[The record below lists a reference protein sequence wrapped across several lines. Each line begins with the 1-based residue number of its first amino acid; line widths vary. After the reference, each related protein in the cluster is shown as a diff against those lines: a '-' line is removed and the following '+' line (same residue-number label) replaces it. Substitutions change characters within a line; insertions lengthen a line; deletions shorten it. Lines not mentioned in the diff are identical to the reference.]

1 MSENAAQSLFTGR
14 NVSSSATSPGDI
26 SHDLGGH
33 RLTVFEQDWWL
44 DAVTDGALERAEV
57 YWDSVLV
64 GVLPYYAARK
74 GLLRMI
80 QIPPYTR
87 RLAPRVS
94 APGSKDVTRMSNTI
108 KIVGQLYEK
117 IGDFDSYHTVIGD
130 DRHLIF
136 AYQMNGFKLQPK
148 ITFSTDADVPMEALT
163 AAMDHRPRNIIKT
176 ASREFRTEL
185 HFDLDR
191 FRRLRQASTSRDRND
206 YRIIGRLM
214 QAVEAR
220 GAGGI
225 LSAVDDKGQD
235 VAAAVLVWDSE
246 RLYYFMASRS
256 ASREANKASPLVFYE
271 SIRLAKSYGL
281 AFDADGYASVAS
293 AMSLQKWGLDVTV
306 NLNVNKGSVAYEMLK
321 PLKDRIAPPP
331 F

>member
-1 MSENAAQSLFTGR
+1 MVTP
-14 NVSSSATSPGDI
+14 PGDGVEAF
-26 SHDLGGH
+26 GG
-33 RLTVFEQDWWL
+33 RSLSVFEQNWWL
-44 DAVTDGALERAEV
+44 EAVTDGAIERAEV
-57 YWDSVLV
+57 FWDSTLV
-64 GVLPYYAARK
+64 GVLPYHAVRRGVMRTIEA
-74 GLLRMI
+74 
-80 QIPPYTR
+80 PPYTR
-87 RLAPRVS
+87 RLSPRIN
-94 APGSKDVTRMSNTI
+94 APGGKDVTRMSNTI
-108 KIVGQLYEK
+108 KIVAQLYEK
-117 IGDFDSYHTVIGD
+117 IGDFDAYHTIIGD

-148 ITFSTDADVPMEALT
+148 ITFSSACDVPMEALT

-176 ASREFRTEL
+176 ASRQFQTEL

-191 FRRLRQASTSRDRND
+191 FRRLRQESTPNDRND
-206 YRIIGRLM
+206 YRIISQLM
-214 QAVEAR
+214 QTVKSR

-225 LSAVDDKGQD
+225 LSAVDDRGQD
-235 VAAAVLVWDSE
+235 VAAAVLVWDTE
-246 RLYYFMASRS
+246 RLYYFMSSRS
-256 ASREANKASPLVFYE
+256 ATTEGNKASPLVFYE
-271 SIRLAKSYGL
+271 SIRLAKAYGL